1 MIRIAIANHQRR
13 LALDRPLIRRAIRTV
28 LAGERFSS
36 AKISLAIVDDPTIHE
51 LNRRYLDHDYPTDVL
66 SFFIDFVE
74 NHRQGPHL
82 EGEIVVSADTA
93 RAAAKQLGWKA
104 HHELLLYIVHGM
116 LHLVGYE
123 DHKPRKAKEM
133 RQKEHEVLA
142 ALGLPPP
149 PDR

>member
-1 MIRIAIANHQRR
+1 MA
-13 LALDRPLIRRAIRTV
+13 V
-28 LAGERFSS
+28 
-36 AKISLAIVDDPTIHE
+36 VDDATIHE

-66 SFFIDFVE
+66 SFFVDFVE
-74 NHRQGPHL
+74 NHPVGEHI

-93 RAAAKQLGWKA
+93 RATAKQVGWKA

-123 DHKPRKAKEM
+123 DHNRRAAREM
-133 RQKEHEVLA
+133 RQKEREVLA

-149 PDR
+149 PQREP